1 MKTNPIPTWVPDHI
15 REKFESNSESLMESE
30 SQIFYRLISDPRME
44 VVYWALENYSQDEQL
59 RFILSAMTSARD
71 SESYQ
76 AVSIK
81 DIKADLQTIAKTAKK
96 LAKEIG
102 RLQKTGVE
110 LPIQF
115 TSPWSLLPTNY
126 PIKIKV
132 KDQQKIEKK
141 LKQKLEFET
150 SPLLVRNRKDDP
162 SLVEVIEK
170 IYQAADKASGMKP
183 EFLWESEVGVTIPNK
198 KLNKDVLRKFLF
210 VRELGEYT
218 HSVFKS
224 PSYKIITI
232 TAMVALDLND
242 DLSEE
247 QVRGILRGGK

>member
-1 MKTNPIPTWVPDHI
+1 MTTNPIPTWVHDDI
-15 REKFESNSESLMESE
+15 IEKFKSISEGLMESE

-44 VVYWALENYSQDEQL
+44 VVYCALEDYSQDQQL

-71 SESYQ
+71 SELYQ

-102 RLQKTGVE
+102 RLQKTGVD
-110 LPIQF
+110 LPVQF

-141 LKQKLEFET
+141 LKKKLEFET
-150 SPLLVRNRKDDP
+150 SPLLVRDRGDDP
-162 SLVEVIEK
+162 SLIEMIDK
-170 IYQAADKASGMKP
+170 ISQEADKASGMKP
-183 EFLWESEVGVTIPNK
+183 EFWWESEVGVKIPNK
-198 KLNKDVLRKFLF
+198 KLNKDVLRKILF
-210 VRELGEYT
+210 VRQLGEHTQSFLKLPLYD
-218 HSVFKS
+218 
-224 PSYKIITI
+224 IITI
-232 TAMVALDLND
+232 TTMVALDLND
-242 DLSEE
+242 DLSKEE
-247 QVRGILRGGK
+247 VRDILRAGK